1 MAHPEHHPE
10 HPESIMRSMK
20 EAYSLLHWLADE
32 LFYMPPIDADG
43 LAMLQRVQYRIR
55 EAHNQR
61 RDASIGRP
69 TR

>member
-1 MAHPEHHPE
+1 
-10 HPESIMRSMK
+10 MRSMK